1 MAKRTPAML
10 GLCFLVFP
18 LSLVAAIYWLFF
30 LQNHKARDDEDV
42 TKAEQEATVEFSIP
56 GTVVGCVIGKR
67 GGNVRQVEE
76 STSTRI
82 KFKAGTLDDKIVVI
96 TGRPEAVARARAAI
110 EATVETRLKPDDP
123 NTVSMVVPRCA
134 VGRIIGR
141 QGSNIRSMQRET
153 GAQISINSSGTSG
166 DERVCTIKGSDTQV
180 RKAQQLLRDAIMK
193 ITERSE
199 AIAVPLETVGRI
211 IGKQGSNIQRIQQES
226 GSIITYDQSF
236 SGDGMGRFLVRGTE
250 DQIQEARRMLL
261 GLQTEATPLQSAKL
275 LAMSKLPNTGE
286 YFSTFVSAVEGDGDV
301 WLQEVGPN
309 CTELDG
315 LVEAMTSVYDNLTS
329 THDRLSR
336 VSVGTLCV
344 APFGSDSSWY
354 RAVVEGLDA
363 NGTAT
368 LRFVDFGDTS
378 VVELATLKALR
389 AEYLTLPAQA
399 VRCSLA
405 HVKQGKHW
413 SVHSELDLSTLTKC
427 STWTPLMARVIN
439 CTSIP
444 PTIELIDTTTD
455 EDIDIASEM
464 VTLGHME
471 WIQDTSLTLKPSV
484 FTYVSLPSTGSV
496 FTAFLTAVHN
506 PALLFIQP
514 QGFLSEIRMFTEH
527 MNKLYVGPQTM
538 HISTFAPG
546 DVVAASSSDDQSW
559 YRAQVISYAQGDD
572 SVLLRYLDYGDCHRV
587 RVHMIRP
594 LLPEL
599 MHYPVF
605 TVPCCL
611 AGVVPNGLTWDP
623 AATKLV
629 QEHAKAGQD
638 MPLSAVISSYVE
650 TENGKLAAV
659 TLSAEGQPINALLI
673 EAGLAQQQQTTPAIR
688 ECGEERHED

>member
-389 AEYLTLPAQA
+389 LASNVYDLLDAMLCCFLNRAEYLTLPAQA

-405 HVKQGKHW
+405 HVKQG
-413 SVHSELDLSTLTKC
+413 V
-427 STWTPLMARVIN
+427 
-439 CTSIP
+439 
-444 PTIELIDTTTD
+444 
-455 EDIDIASEM
+455 
-464 VTLGHME
+464 LG
-471 WIQDTSLTLKPSV
+471 
-484 FTYVSLPSTGSV
+484 
-496 FTAFLTAVHN
+496 
-506 PALLFIQP
+506 
-514 QGFLSEIRMFTEH
+514 
-527 MNKLYVGPQTM
+527 
-538 HISTFAPG
+538 
-546 DVVAASSSDDQSW
+546 
-559 YRAQVISYAQGDD
+559 
-572 SVLLRYLDYGDCHRV
+572 
-587 RVHMIRP
+587 
-594 LLPEL
+594 
-599 MHYPVF
+599 
-605 TVPCCL
+605 
-611 AGVVPNGLTWDP
+611 
-623 AATKLV
+623 
-629 QEHAKAGQD
+629 
-638 MPLSAVISSYVE
+638 
-650 TENGKLAAV
+650 
-659 TLSAEGQPINALLI
+659 
-673 EAGLAQQQQTTPAIR
+673 
-688 ECGEERHED
+688 

>member
-261 GLQTEATPLQSAKL
+261 GPQTEATPLQDVQSAKL

-389 AEYLTLPAQA
+389 LAGNVYDLLDAMLCCFLNRAEYLTLPAQA

-405 HVKQGKHW
+405 HVKQG
-413 SVHSELDLSTLTKC
+413 V
-427 STWTPLMARVIN
+427 
-439 CTSIP
+439 
-444 PTIELIDTTTD
+444 
-455 EDIDIASEM
+455 
-464 VTLGHME
+464 LG
-471 WIQDTSLTLKPSV
+471 
-484 FTYVSLPSTGSV
+484 
-496 FTAFLTAVHN
+496 
-506 PALLFIQP
+506 
-514 QGFLSEIRMFTEH
+514 
-527 MNKLYVGPQTM
+527 
-538 HISTFAPG
+538 
-546 DVVAASSSDDQSW
+546 
-559 YRAQVISYAQGDD
+559 
-572 SVLLRYLDYGDCHRV
+572 
-587 RVHMIRP
+587 
-594 LLPEL
+594 
-599 MHYPVF
+599 
-605 TVPCCL
+605 
-611 AGVVPNGLTWDP
+611 
-623 AATKLV
+623 
-629 QEHAKAGQD
+629 
-638 MPLSAVISSYVE
+638 
-650 TENGKLAAV
+650 
-659 TLSAEGQPINALLI
+659 
-673 EAGLAQQQQTTPAIR
+673 
-688 ECGEERHED
+688 